1 MIRVDYNYHGHTY
14 RCGHASNIE
23 DEKYILEAVNC
34 GYTKYGF
41 SDHVSV
47 SPFFYW
53 DKSMRMHDRDVDNYL
68 ESVYSLKEKHKYFI
82 DIYAG
87 FEAEYDEVIEE
98 YLCSLRDKCDYM
110 ILGQHYVLG
119 RDIRHNVDYPI
130 EYAKKVCKAIESGI
144 FDLVAHPDIFMQ
156 YRYNISDE
164 DMEEYLENCIIASKM
179 ICIKA
184 KEFDIPLEVN
194 LGGFFSRD
202 IELEPRYPTKLFWDI
217 VKENNNKVVIG
228 IDAHQRNDIPLA
240 TLKLDILSD
249 FIDFDKLNILKD
261 YDPVIY
267 RKNNAKLSSAY
278 RVTKDNLTSIEA
290 RLISSFNSCEDLI
303 KGLRTIPNHK
313 GIKSKY
319 YDCLTFLK
327 REELIRVIKK
337 CPDKDVVSF
346 VDSYYSKKK
355 QEKNKIKQKVKER

>member
-119 RDIRHNVDYPI
+119 KDIRICVDYPI
-130 EYAKKVCKAIESGI
+130 QYAKKVCKAIESGI
-144 FDLVAHPDIFMQ
+144 FDIVAHPDIFMK
-156 YRYNISDE
+156 YRNQIE
-164 DMEEYLENCIIASKM
+164 ETKKEEYLVNCIEASKM
-179 ICIKA
+179 ICEKA
-184 KEFDIPLEVN
+184 FSYDIPLEIN
-194 LGGFFSRD
+194 LGGFGGKGVD
-202 IELEPRYPTKLFWDI
+202 LNYLYPTQLFWDI
-217 VKENNNKVVIG
+217 VKEYRNKVVVG
-228 IDAHQRNDIPLA
+228 IDNHHKNDIYLA
-240 TLKLDILSD
+240 PLKLDVLSD
-249 FIDFDKLNILKD
+249 KIDFDNLNIIRD
-261 YDPVIY
+261 FDPVVY
-267 RKNNAKLSSAY
+267 RKNNNKLKVAY
-278 RVTKDNLTSIEA
+278 ANTKSNLTSVES
-290 RLISSFNSCEDLI
+290 RLVDNIGNIDDLVVY
-303 KGLRTIPNHK
+303 LRKFPSHREFVNM
-313 GIKSKY
+313 Y
-319 YDCLTFLK
+319 YDCITFFK

-337 CPDKDVVSF
+337 CHDNDLVNSVDK
-346 VDSYYSKKK
+346 YYSKNKVK
-355 QEKNKIKQKVKER
+355 QKIKER